1 MPATDDTELREILDA
16 ETVAVVGC
24 SATPGKAAHGV
35 PKYLQEHGYR
45 IVPINPTADEVLG
58 ERAYDSLS
66 EVAEDIDIVDVFR
79 PSAEVS
85 GIVDEVLA
93 RDDVA
98 TVWLQ
103 LNIRDDEAGARVE
116 ESGRAFVQ
124 DKCIKVE
131 HGRLVD

>member
-1 MPATDDTELREILDA
+1 MPVTDDETLRELLDA

-45 IVPINPTADEVLG
+45 IVPVNPTTDEVLG

-66 EVAEDIDIVDVFR
+66 AVEEDIDIVDVFR
-79 PSAEVS
+79 PSAEVP

-93 RDDVA
+93 RDDVE

-103 LNIRDDEAGARVE
+103 LNIRDDAAGERVE
-116 ESGRAFVQ
+116 DSGRAFVQ

-131 HGRLVD
+131 HGRLVA